1 MFPMSCV
8 KIVALDPNKR
18 GWGEGRLEN
27 SVENN
32 KREDWNKLKGL
43 IATWNYNDHND
54 VNVSKFSYVRIKF

>member
-1 MFPMSCV
+1 MSCV

-18 GWGEGRLEN
+18 GWEGGGGRGGRLEN

-32 KREDWNKLKGL
+32 KREDWNKLRGL

-54 VNVSKFSYVRIKF
+54 VNVSKFS